1 MASPKLDISDI
12 EFPKGCPKVE
22 FYRHPQY
29 YEITCSLFTKCNLNC
44 EFCSQEHVTDLDE
57 SKVIDIAFNA
67 FEVAKKDIIR
77 WGVEKLEVRFWG
89 GELFSD
95 NIPTS
100 YFIVY
105 DKFISLVRE
114 LFTKEFPGI
123 DIEFITTTNGVL
135 TNHGRLISFLKAH
148 NMNRVSV
155 SYDYIGR
162 YKTEHQRELAL
173 NTIKRLSDEGF
184 KVNVGIILTKRAIN
198 HILNKPT
205 DLTDFF
211 NEYSADSINF
221 NFYIPNKGWEQEMPS
236 DDDMWSLYKFLIDN
250 ELYRIKTI
258 YYLFETKANNEYIAS
273 ECECKYLPNIFEGGV
288 SKNCIQCFSNLGN
301 KLFYGSFSNKINDE
315 NVSDVKAS
323 LGMVKRGCLQCK
335 YHDICQM
342 PCWSSVIFK
351 HFQPTECPLQKS
363 YEYITE
369 EQLERYKQWR
379 SSHHVFN

>member
-1 MASPKLDISDI
+1 MK
-12 EFPKGCPKVE
+12 FPKGCPKIS

-57 SKVIDIAFNA
+57 NKVLDIAFNA
-67 FEVAKKDIIR
+67 FETAKKDIHR
-77 WGVEKLEVRFWG
+77 WDIKKLEVRFWG

-105 DKFISLVRE
+105 SKFIELVRE
-114 LFTKEFPGI
+114 LFTTEFPELS
-123 DIEFITTTNGVL
+123 IEFITTTNGVL
-135 TNHGRLISFLKAH
+135 TNHVRFLSFLRAEKMH
-148 NMNRVSV
+148 RVSV

-162 YKTEHQRELAL
+162 YRTETQRQQALTTIQRLAE
-173 NTIKRLSDEGF
+173 DGF

-198 HILNKPT
+198 HILEKPE
-205 DLTDFF
+205 DLTNFF
-211 NEYSADSINF
+211 DKYHADSINF
-221 NFYIPNKGWEQEMPS
+221 NFYIPNKGWEVDMPS
-236 DDDMWSLYKFLIDN
+236 DEDMWKLYEMLIDK

-258 YYLFETKANNEYIAS
+258 YYLFETKANNKYIAS
-273 ECECKYLPNIFEGGV
+273 ECECKFLPNIFEGGV

-301 KLFYGSFSNKINDE
+301 KLFYGTFSKSINDE

-323 LGMVKRGCLQCK
+323 LGMVKRGCLQCE

-342 PCWSSVIFK
+342 PCWSSIIFK
-351 HFQPTECPLQKS
+351 HFEAVKCPLHEA
-363 YEYITE
+363 YDYITD
-369 EQLERYKQWR
+369 EQLQKYKKWR
-379 SSHHVFN
+379 AEHHVFN